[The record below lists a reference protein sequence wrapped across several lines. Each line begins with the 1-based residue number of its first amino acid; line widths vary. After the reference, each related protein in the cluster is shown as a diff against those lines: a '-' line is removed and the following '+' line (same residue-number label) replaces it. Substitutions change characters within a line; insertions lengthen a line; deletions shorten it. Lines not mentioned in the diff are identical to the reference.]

1 MRLSRLFVVMAVA
14 MAGMLGTT
22 VGAGEAKREVKINL
36 ADAPQAVRDTL
47 TRVANGGQI
56 TEVERVTQGE
66 ATTYQADVVI
76 GGKKYEVSVR
86 TNGELI
92 RQALDED
99 KDDQEGDNDEDDD
112 DDENEDDD

>member
-86 TNGELI
+86 ATGELI
-92 RQALDED
+92 RPALDEG
-99 KDDQEGDNDEDDD
+99 DDDENGDDDEDDD
-112 DDENEDDD
+112 EVEVDD